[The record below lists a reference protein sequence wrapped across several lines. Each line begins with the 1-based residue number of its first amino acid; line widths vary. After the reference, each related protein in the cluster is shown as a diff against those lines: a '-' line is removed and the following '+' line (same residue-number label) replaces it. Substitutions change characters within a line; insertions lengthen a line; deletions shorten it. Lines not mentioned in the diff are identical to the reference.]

1 MSSSQE
7 SLLPSHYRSKQAFL
21 ASLPPWRRLL
31 AKLNWHPTIE
41 SKVQRY
47 ALQQQGLACEKRTRQ
62 LLHESEQIKKQ
73 TEQIRKEV
81 ERMRKEDERM
91 RKEDERLAALNARID
106 ALLFNSATS
115 LTPAPPTDDCS
126 AT

>member
-1 MSSSQE
+1 MSSSPE
-7 SLLPSHYRSKQAFL
+7 SPLPSHYRSKQAFL

-31 AKLNWHPTIE
+31 ANLNWHPTIE

-47 ALQQQGLACEKRTRQ
+47 ALQQHALDCEKQTRQ

-73 TEQIRKEV
+73 TEQIRKET
-81 ERMRKEDERM
+81 
-91 RKEDERLAALNARID
+91 ERLAALNARID
-106 ALLFNSATS
+106 ALLSNSVTS
-115 LTPAPPTDDCS
+115 STPAPPTDGCS

>member
-73 TEQIRKEV
+73 TEQIRKE
-81 ERMRKEDERM
+81 
-91 RKEDERLAALNARID
+91 DERLAALNARID

-115 LTPAPPTDDCS
+115 STPAPPTDDCS